1 MFSLVRGAGGFPV
14 ATMALALGLWGL
26 SGRPTMAQ
34 GTTGCLGTT
43 CIAPMPSPRTIPI
56 YAYGGP
62 AHGNGVCLPGA
73 YGAPGMGYGTFGLG
87 YPGFGL
93 DYTGC
98 RCVLHQGNFLSD
110 LSIHNWGAYVCG
122 KENMCPYV
130 AYPYDNPAA
139 LGFWPPYSAPAAIPT
154 AMPASTTP
162 GLASRASALGIEEE
176 PVVEAGGARGL
187 KVARV
192 HPGTPAEKAGL
203 QAGDVVQ
210 AINGYRTEQRGNLAW
225 IVSHAAPDRV
235 LQIKLRSKRDGQVRT
250 VKAEMN

>member
-14 ATMALALGLWGL
+14 MAMALALGIGGL
-26 SGRPTMAQ
+26 SSRPAMAQ
-34 GTTGCLGTT
+34 GGVGCFGTT
-43 CIAPMPSPRTIPI
+43 CITPMPSPKTIPI

-62 AHGNGVCLPGA
+62 AYGNAVGLPGA
-73 YGAPGMGYGTFGLG
+73 YGAPGMGPGTFGLG

-98 RCVLHQGNFLSD
+98 RCTLHQGHFLSD

-122 KENMCPYV
+122 KENMYPYV
-130 AYPYDNPAA
+130 ADPYSDPSV
-139 LGFWPPYSAPAAIPT
+139 LGFWPPYSAPPAM
-154 AMPASTTP
+154 AMPVPAFTIP
-162 GLASRASALGIEEE
+162 GLASRTGALGIEEE
-176 PVVEAGGARGL
+176 PVVEAGGARAM

-192 HPGTPAEKAGL
+192 DPGTPAAKAGI

-210 AINGYRTEQRGNLAW
+210 AANGYQIQQRGNLAW
-225 IVSHAAPDRV
+225 IVAHAAPDRV
-235 LQIKLRSKRDGQVRT
+235 LQIRVRSKRDGQVRT